1 MEHPGVS
8 PVLVASSNLFT
19 LLLVGALAPAE
30 PAEVSP
36 TTSAS
41 TASESVEVS
50 AGEVASEGSSPSS
63 SASTEAASSS
73 TTATAAPAEAS
84 PAAAPSPAPA
94 VDAQV
99 DVVAPSTGAGFSS
112 VEPAQPEPSA
122 GPRRGEVPPEY
133 GPAYEAEPPSDT
145 WAVSDP
151 RPDRPPFLSLGSGAF
166 CFVEAAACRSAMIV
180 SADVGAGINAIAGD
194 RGVDL
199 PMTQFSLRGGF
210 TVRPVTLLRKRW
222 HPWSV
227 GLVGSFVRSSG
238 TVASSDSTIGSSN
251 PDLVDVAFTN
261 GTRVALL
268 NQVWLSQK
276 RHAFHLDFSLGVVRS
291 TVLNSTDRFFGTHAD
306 VAVGVGGWGALFV
319 AADFLDRDT
328 RLAFGFRGHGI
339 AAAPVATLIA
349 LGLLAGGAL

>member
-1 MEHPGVS
+1 M
-8 PVLVASSNLFT
+8 LVASSNLFAY
-19 LLLVGALAPAE
+19 LLVGALAPGE
-30 PAEVSP
+30 PADVSSSA
-36 TTSAS
+36 TSES
-41 TASESVEVS
+41 TASESVGVPG
-50 AGEVASEGSSPSS
+50 GEVATESAAAPTEA
-63 SASTEAASSS
+63 SASTSTTSTTEASSATPAPTDTPEPEAAEVEAIAPSASS
-73 TTATAAPAEAS
+73 T
-84 PAAAPSPAPA
+84 
-94 VDAQV
+94 
-99 DVVAPSTGAGFSS
+99 AGFSS
-112 VEPAQPEPSA
+112 AVPGGQGRDTGAAPL
-122 GPRRGEVPPEY
+122 RGEIPPEY
-133 GPAYEAEPPSDT
+133 GPAYEPEPPSDT
-145 WAVSDP
+145 MSVSD
-151 RPDRPPFLSLGSGAF
+151 RRRESPPFLSLGSGAF
-166 CFVEAAACRSAMIV
+166 CFVEAAACRSALIA

-199 PMTQFSLRGGF
+199 PMTQFSFRGGF

-227 GLVGSFVRSSG
+227 GVVGSYVRSSG
-238 TVASSDSTIGSSN
+238 TVASSSSTIGSAN
-251 PDLVDVAFTN
+251 PELVDVAFTN

-306 VAVGVGGWGALFV
+306 VALGVGGWGALFV

>member
-1 MEHPGVS
+1 M
-8 PVLVASSNLFT
+8 LVASSNLFAY
-19 LLLVGALAPAE
+19 LLVGALAPGE
-30 PAEVSP
+30 PADVSSS
-36 TTSAS
+36 TTSES
-41 TASESVEVS
+41 TASESVGVS
-50 AGEVASEGSSPSS
+50 GGEVATESAAPTE
-63 SASTEAASSS
+63 ASTSAASTSAASS
-73 TTATAAPAEAS
+73 ATPAPTETPGPEAQE
-84 PAAAPSPAPA
+84 AAAI
-94 VDAQV
+94 
-99 DVVAPSTGAGFSS
+99 APSASSTAGFSS
-112 VEPAQPEPSA
+112 AEPRGQGQDTGAA
-122 GPRRGEVPPEY
+122 PRRGEIPPEY
-133 GPAYEAEPPSDT
+133 GPAYEPEPPSDT
-145 WAVSDP
+145 MSVSD
-151 RPDRPPFLSLGSGAF
+151 RRRESPPFLSLGSGTF
-166 CFVEAAACRSAMIV
+166 CFVEAAACRSALIA

-199 PMTQFSLRGGF
+199 PMTQFSFRGGF

-227 GLVGSFVRSSG
+227 GVVGSYVRSSG
-238 TVASSDSTIGSSN
+238 TVASSSSTIGSAN
-251 PDLVDVAFTN
+251 PELVDVAFTN

-306 VAVGVGGWGALFV
+306 VALGVGGWGALFV

>member
-1 MEHPGVS
+1 M
-8 PVLVASSNLFT
+8 LVASSNLFAC
-19 LLLVGALAPAE
+19 LLVGALTPNE
-30 PAEVSP
+30 PADVSSS
-36 TTSAS
+36 TMSGS

-50 AGEVASEGSSPSS
+50 AGE
-63 SASTEAASSS
+63 AA
-73 TTATAAPAEAS
+73 TDTAAPSSTATTEAS
-84 PAAAPSPAPA
+84 STASAAPAPA
-94 VDAQV
+94 ESAEVAEAGVAEAGVADTEV
-99 DVVAPSTGAGFSS
+99 ESIAPSASSTAGFSS
-112 VEPAQPEPSA
+112 AEPSRQGGETSS
-122 GPRRGEVPPEY
+122 GPPVRGEVPPEY
-133 GPAYEAEPPSDT
+133 GPAYEQEPPSDT
-145 WAVSDP
+145 WAVSD
-151 RPDRPPFLSLGSGAF
+151 RRQGSPPFLSLGSGAF
-166 CFVEAAACRSAMIV
+166 CFVEAAACRSALIA

-210 TVRPVTLLRKRW
+210 TTRPVTLLRKRW
-222 HPWSV
+222 HPWSI

-238 TVASSDSTIGSSN
+238 TIASSSSTIGSAN
-251 PDLVDVAFTN
+251 PELIDVAFTN

-268 NQVWLSQK
+268 NQIWLSQK

-291 TVLNSTDRFFGTHAD
+291 TVLNSTDRFIGTHAD